1 VREELLEPSEKHT
14 TCPRKGEASYWSVRV
29 ADRVAHDA
37 VWRYPEPIDGCPDI
51 SRHVAI
57 YWNAM
62 DSWWEEDDEVFVH
75 ARDPYHRVDVLRS
88 SRHVRVEIDGEAVAE
103 TERPLLLIETGL
115 PPRWYIPRAD
125 VRLDLLQPTDTTK
138 GRYRAS
144 KVLRLD
150 ARPRASTLRLKQG
163 SASNAA
169 AGAPRCN
176 VSPCT
181 YVHGLAKGDVNAKG
195 AGEQDPQAR
204 AAHQAAVPDVPAAGV
219 REGEPQRARIPSP
232 FAAAEASICCSRTAA
247 EHHETGTHAV
257 TPGPMTAGRAS
268 GRAASTSDK

>member
-1 VREELLEPSEKHT
+1 MANALEDTHMAVVARPPTDAVVRVEPTLKRIRAVFAGATVVDSRRTLILFEQGHLPVYYFPLEDVREELLEPSEKHT

-37 VWRYPEPIDGCPDI
+37 VWRYPEPIDGCPEI
-51 SRHVAI
+51 SRHAAI

-125 VRLDLLQPTDTTK
+125 VRLDLLQPTDTTTACPYK
-138 GRYRAS
+138 GTANYF
-144 KVLRLD
+144 
-150 ARPRASTLRLKQG
+150 
-163 SASNAA
+163 SASIGGTEHRNIAWSYA
-169 AGAPRCN
+169 TPIPECPKIEQAICFFNERVDLMVDAERQERPKTHWSKP
-176 VSPCT
+176 VS
-181 YVHGLAKGDVNAKG
+181 
-195 AGEQDPQAR
+195 
-204 AAHQAAVPDVPAAGV
+204 
-219 REGEPQRARIPSP
+219 
-232 FAAAEASICCSRTAA
+232 
-247 EHHETGTHAV
+247 
-257 TPGPMTAGRAS
+257 
-268 GRAASTSDK
+268 